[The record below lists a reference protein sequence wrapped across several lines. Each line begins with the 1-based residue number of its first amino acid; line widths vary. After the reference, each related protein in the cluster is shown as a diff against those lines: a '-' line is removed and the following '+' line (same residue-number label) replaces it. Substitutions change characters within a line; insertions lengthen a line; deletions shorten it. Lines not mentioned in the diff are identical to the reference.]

1 MFFQGGDL
9 CECELIVLV
18 ILFLFFFLRV
28 RIYGVEIW
36 FPFFAYF
43 SKFSTQSNTCCT
55 IHLLASPTLAVLPDR
70 APSFVQRLSHV
81 SPFVPG
87 FL

>member
-18 ILFLFFFLRV
+18 ILFLFLFFFFKV

-36 FPFFAYF
+36 FPFFADF

-55 IHLLASPTLAVLPDR
+55 IHLLASPALAVLPD
-70 APSFVQRLSHV
+70 
-81 SPFVPG
+81 
-87 FL
+87 